1 LSEYLLGDI
10 ETNGLKPDRIWMVG
24 IIDLVTD
31 EYTAYIGDDEVP
43 VGLMRL
49 AEAELVVG
57 HNFKGYDA
65 PVIKRLSDGLIDL
78 TRVEDTLDLSRRL
91 FPNRSSHS
99 LEAWGLEFGYP
110 KLHFKDFSKFSP
122 EMVPYCE
129 RDVRL
134 NKRLYEFLLDKE
146 EIFLREGVII

>member
-1 LSEYLLGDI
+1 
-10 ETNGLKPDRIWMVG
+10 MVG

-43 VGLMRL
+43 EGLMRL

-57 HNFKGYDA
+57 HNFRGYDA
-65 PVIKRLSDGLIDL
+65 PVIKRLSGGLIDL
-78 TRVEDTLDLSRRL
+78 TQVEDTLDLSRRL
-91 FPNRSSHS
+91 FPSRPSHS

-134 NKRLYEFLLDKE
+134 NKRLYEYLLDKE
-146 EIFLREGVII
+146 EVFLREGLVI